1 MSRKRKTKTKN
12 EKKNH
17 KKRNTTSRRGSTHRR
32 GTNLKKLMDIP
43 GLPKE
48 VTKFLDIP
56 NAKTFQTISK
66 QALNDKYIQ
75 HELKSRKREFTND
88 SVDRILQEVLFIND
102 IPDIQFDGEL
112 MYELHSFVGDYH
124 FDDNQDKKEM
134 HEEYEDYDSDDSSA
148 EDDYKL
154 HKYVKDYI
162 MIMHY
167 EYPTPPNKF
176 IIYCPHFKTSDL
188 TILNSKSISSQSK
201 YDKFKKVFLS
211 HFKDPSNFRIYNF
224 LGEDDSHKGNYSR
237 IKPFEFKKAFHLIL

>member
-1 MSRKRKTKTKN
+1 M
-12 EKKNH
+12 
-17 KKRNTTSRRGSTHRR
+17 G
-32 GTNLKKLMDIP
+32 IP
-43 GLPKE
+43 GLSKE

-75 HELKSRKREFTND
+75 KELKSRKREFTND

-102 IPDIQFDGEL
+102 IPDIHFDGYL
-112 MYELHSFVGDYH
+112 MYELNSFVGDYH

-134 HEEYEDYDSDDSSA
+134 REEEEDYDSDDSSA

-167 EYPTPPNKF
+167 EYPTPPNEF
-176 IIYCPHFKTSDL
+176 IIYCPHFKKNDL
-188 TILNSKSISSQSK
+188 TILNSKSLSSQIQ
-201 YDKFKKVFLS
+201 YDKFKEVFLS
-211 HFKDPSNFRIYNF
+211 HFNDPSNFRIYNF
-224 LGEDDSHKGNYSR
+224 LGDDDSHKGNYSR
-237 IKPFEFKKAFHLIL
+237 IKPFEFKKAFHIIL